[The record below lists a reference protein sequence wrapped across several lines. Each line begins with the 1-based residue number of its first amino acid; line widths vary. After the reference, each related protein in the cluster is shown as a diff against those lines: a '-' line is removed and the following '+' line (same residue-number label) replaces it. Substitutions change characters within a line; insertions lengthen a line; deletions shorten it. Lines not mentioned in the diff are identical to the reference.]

1 MSAIVTVTT
10 ELTQSQALALAQF
23 VKRLTWSE
31 IQACAVDENEAYEM
45 RVPLTSCRSRWPK
58 RVLARAEDTM

>member
-23 VKRLTWSE
+23 VKRLTWSA
-31 IQACAVDENEAYEM
+31 IQACAVDEDETYEM
-45 RVPLTSCRSRWPK
+45 RDAVNLLQKS
-58 RVLARAEDTM
+58 LAEAGFSPR

>member
-10 ELTQSQALALAQF
+10 ELTQSQVLALAQF

-31 IQACAVDENEAYEM
+31 IQACAVDEDETYEM
-45 RVPLTSCRSRWPK
+45 RDAVNLLQKS
-58 RVLARAEDTM
+58 LAEAGFSPR

>member
-10 ELTQSQALALAQF
+10 ELTQSQALAQAQF

-31 IQACAVDENEAYEM
+31 IQACAVDEDETYEM
-45 RVPLTSCRSRWPK
+45 RDAVNLLQKS
-58 RVLARAEDTM
+58 LAEAGFSPR